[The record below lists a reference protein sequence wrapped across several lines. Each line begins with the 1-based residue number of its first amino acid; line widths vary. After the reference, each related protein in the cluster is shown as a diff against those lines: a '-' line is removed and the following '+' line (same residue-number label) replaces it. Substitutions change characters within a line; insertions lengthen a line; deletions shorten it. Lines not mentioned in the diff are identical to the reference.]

1 MVYLLIACYCVKMSI
16 EHDYLHLLDECLTSP
31 LRKTRNSN
39 TYSVFG
45 RRLSHN
51 LAESFPLLTTKR
63 VFFRGV
69 VEELSW
75 FLRGST
81 NVNELKEKGVHIW
94 DKNAA
99 AFDPENEKDAGGI
112 YGFLWRHFGAEYI
125 DCDTDYSGQ
134 GVDQIE
140 NLLDSIR
147 NDPSSRRHVLCAWN
161 PCVSASL
168 PPCHVLY
175 QFYVED
181 DRLSVQMYQRSA
193 DLFLGVP
200 FNIASTALLTHLIA
214 AECDLDVGMMHIVF
228 GDAHIY
234 ESHRSA
240 VAEQLGR
247 IPRRLPSISVVR
259 EKDGLRKLQMD
270 DVVVMDY
277 DPYGR
282 IKADMIV

>member
-1 MVYLLIACYCVKMSI
+1 MSI
-16 EHDYLHLLDECLTSP
+16 EHEYLHLLEECLISP
-31 LRKTRNSN
+31 VRETRNG
-39 TYSVFG
+39 TTHSVFG
-45 RRLSHN
+45 RSLSHN
-51 LAESFPLLTTKR
+51 LSESFPLLTTKK

-94 DKNAA
+94 DKNASD
-99 AFDPENEKDAGGI
+99 FDPENEKDAGAI
-112 YGFLWRHFGAEYI
+112 YGFQWRHFGAKYI
-125 DCDTDYSGQ
+125 DCDTDYAGQ

-140 NLLDSIR
+140 SLLNGIR
-147 NDPSSRRHVLCAWN
+147 DNPYSRRHVLNAWD
-161 PCVSASL
+161 PGAKASL

-175 QFYVED
+175 QFYVKD
-181 DRLSVQMYQRSA
+181 NHLSVQMYQRSA

-214 AECDLDVGMMHIVF
+214 HECDLEVGMMHIVF

-234 ESHRSA
+234 ESHASA
-240 VAEQLGR
+240 VSEQLGR

-259 EKDGLRKLQMD
+259 QKNRLKSLHTD
-270 DVVVMDY
+270 DAVILDY
-277 DPYGR
+277 DPCPR
-282 IKADMIV
+282 IRAEMIL